1 MRKGGGGGAAGSVKW
16 TGTWRL
22 SKALGPAGGGLE
34 PLWDLEELAAARGA
48 TSGGGGEAKQSAST
62 TSAGPGET
70 PRTRK
75 RSAVNQL
82 KALLGE

>member
-22 SKALGPAGGGLE
+22 SRALGPAGGGLE

-48 TSGGGGEAKQSAST
+48 TSGGEAKQSAST

-70 PRTRK
+70 HRTRT